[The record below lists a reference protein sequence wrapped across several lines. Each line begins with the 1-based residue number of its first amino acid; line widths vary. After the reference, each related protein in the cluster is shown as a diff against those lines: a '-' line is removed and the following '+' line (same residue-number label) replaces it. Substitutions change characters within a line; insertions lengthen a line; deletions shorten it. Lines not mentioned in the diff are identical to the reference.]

1 MGLRYRAWQ
10 LRQLLAAGPLSAE
23 AAATVQA
30 LLSSAE
36 WELFQRLRYSD
47 QWHSYRVLKMLQ
59 EAGRREPALLTAALL
74 HDVGKTCLRLSV
86 LDRCVIVVV
95 GKLWPA
101 QAQRWGMAVT
111 TGAPEPVWLTTR
123 PFGWRTPFVV
133 REQHAAWS
141 AALAQ
146 AAGSAPLAVALMR
159 QHQASPETVAA
170 PLRDLLT
177 ALQWADDQN

>member
-23 AAATVQA
+23 ATTAVQSV
-30 LLSSAE
+30 LSPAE

-47 QWHSYRVLKMLQ
+47 QWHSYRVLIMLQ
-59 EAGRREPALLTAALL
+59 QAGRCEPALLTAALL

-101 QAQRWGMAVT
+101 RAQRWGTEIVAD
-111 TGAPEPVWLTTR
+111 APDATWLTTR
-123 PFGWRTPFVV
+123 PFGWRTPFVA

-141 AALAQ
+141 AALAE

-159 QHQASPETVAA
+159 QHQAAPETTAA
-170 PLRDLLT
+170 PLREWLT